1 MLNEREKICINDI
14 RRFIKAQTGKNL
26 SRVPW
31 NSLIKSL
38 NLHSIKIDKNL
49 SPCLFIARYK
59 KLKNFCV
66 DLRSRLA
73 FCSKETLCL
82 EGIYTW
88 SEFDHK

>member
-59 KLKNFCV
+59 KLKNFRV